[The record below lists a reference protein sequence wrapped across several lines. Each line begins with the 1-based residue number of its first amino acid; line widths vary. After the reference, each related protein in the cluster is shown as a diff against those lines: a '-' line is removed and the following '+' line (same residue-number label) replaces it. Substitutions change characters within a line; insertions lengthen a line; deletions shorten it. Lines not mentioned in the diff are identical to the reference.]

1 MGYAHSVPGGG
12 AGLSL
17 AADGRPRDFMNGGS
31 LMLEKAL
38 AELEKYYD
46 ECCRGM
52 SMEYLYGYFDAVA
65 IVRELAEK
73 S

>member
-1 MGYAHSVPGGG
+1 
-12 AGLSL
+12 
-17 AADGRPRDFMNGGS
+17 
-31 LMLEKAL
+31 MLEKAL

-52 SMEYLYGYFDAVA
+52 SMEYLFGYFDAVA
-65 IVRELAEK
+65 IIREMAEN